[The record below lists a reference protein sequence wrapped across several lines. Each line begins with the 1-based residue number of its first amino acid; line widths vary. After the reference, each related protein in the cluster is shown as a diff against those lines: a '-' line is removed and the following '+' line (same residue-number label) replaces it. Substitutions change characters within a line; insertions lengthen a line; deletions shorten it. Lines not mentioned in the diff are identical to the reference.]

1 MVPEKTSGDILYRAP
16 TVGELIDRRPMSRY
30 QIWTMA
36 LCGMVIVLDGFD
48 TQSIGFLAPS
58 MAETLR
64 VPVKTFGPIFA
75 AALVGLMISSMLSGP
90 IADRWG
96 RKGPI
101 VACTLIFGMF
111 AMLTARCTSF
121 NELLAF
127 RFLTGLGLGGALSNS
142 VALMSEYAPKRLLA
156 VIVSIMF
163 CGMPAG
169 AVLATQVSAVML
181 PRWGWQSVFYAGG
194 VLPITLALLLVAIL
208 PESVRYMEVSGA
220 KQQKISR
227 ILARISP
234 DLRDTAFSRS
244 VHEDQRKNA
253 PVVNLFTEGR
263 AAGTILLWI
272 PFFMNLLMLYFVV
285 FWLPALLR
293 QTGKP
298 VSAGITAVMLFSAG
312 GIVGSFLEGGFMNR
326 WGQMQV
332 LFAGFLATTLLIAS
346 LAYSNSFPLM
356 MAITLVL
363 GFVVQ
368 GAQGGLSAVAATFYP
383 TSIRSTGIGWCLGV
397 GRIGSIVGPML
408 GGVMLKLD
416 WSPRQIL
423 LAGSIPALCA
433 AAATFTSLRFG
444 SNVAVEQQQ
453 AGIVAEPTV
462 MH

>member
-1 MVPEKTSGDILYRAP
+1 MEHAP
-16 TVGELIDRRPMSRY
+16 TVSEIIDQRPMGRF

-58 MAETLR
+58 IAESLHI
-64 VPVKTFGPIFA
+64 PIKNFGPIFVF
-75 AALVGLMISSMLSGP
+75 ALIGLMISSMLSGP

-96 RKGPI
+96 RKWPI
-101 VACTLIFGMF
+101 VICTLIFGMF
-111 AMLTARCTSF
+111 AMLTSRCTTF
-121 NELLAF
+121 NQLLAC

-142 VALMSEYAPKRLLA
+142 VALMSEYAPKRMLA

-169 AVLATQVSAVML
+169 TVLATRVSAVML

-194 VLPITLALLLVAIL
+194 VLPLTLALLLVAIL
-208 PESVRYMEVSGA
+208 PESVRYLEVSGA
-220 KQQKISR
+220 DQRKISE

-234 DLRDTAFSRS
+234 ELKDAPLSRS
-244 VHEDQRKNA
+244 QHLDQRRNA
-253 PVVNLFTEGR
+253 PVTSLFTEGR
-263 AAGTILLWI
+263 AAGTVLLWI

-298 VSAGITAVMLFSAG
+298 VSSGATAIMLFSVG
-312 GIVGSFLEGGFMNR
+312 GIAGSFVEGNLMNR
-326 WGQMQV
+326 WGAFTV
-332 LFAGFLATTLLIAS
+332 LLTEFLCTTMFIAS
-346 LAYSNSFPLM
+346 LAFSTSFPLM
-356 MAITLVL
+356 MAITFVL
-363 GFVVQ
+363 GFAVQ

-383 TSIRSTGIGWCLGV
+383 ISIRSTGLGWCLGV
-397 GRIGSIVGPML
+397 GRIGSIIGPML

-416 WSPRQIL
+416 WSPREIL

-433 AAATFTSLRFG
+433 AAATFTSLRLR
-444 SNVAVEQQQ
+444 SNLPAEQKK
-453 AGIVAEPTV
+453 AGIVEESAV
-462 MH
+462 LH

>member
-1 MVPEKTSGDILYRAP
+1 MGRAP
-16 TVGELIDRRPMSRY
+16 TVSEIIDQRTMGRY

-58 MAETLR
+58 MAESLH
-64 VPVKTFGPIFA
+64 VPVKAFGPIFA
-75 AALVGLMISSMLSGP
+75 AALFGLMISSMLSGP

-101 VACTLIFGMF
+101 VTCTLIFGTF

-121 NELLAF
+121 DQLLAC

-156 VIVSIMF
+156 VIVSMIF

-194 VLPITLALLLVAIL
+194 ILPLTLALLLIAIL
-208 PESVRYMEVSGA
+208 PESVRYLEVSGA
-220 KQQKISR
+220 DQRKISN

-234 DLRDTAFSRS
+234 EFAGASVSRSEHQDLR
-244 VHEDQRKNA
+244 RKA

-272 PFFMNLLMLYFVV
+272 PYFMNLLMLYFVV

-298 VSAGITAVMLFSAG
+298 VSAGATAIMLFSVG
-312 GIVGSFLEGGFMNR
+312 GIAGSFVEGNLMNR
-326 WGQMQV
+326 WGAFTV
-332 LFAGFLATTLLIAS
+332 LLTEFLCTTLLIAS

-356 MAITLVL
+356 MTITFVL

-383 TSIRSTGIGWCLGV
+383 ISIRSTGIGWCLGV
-397 GRIGSIVGPML
+397 GRIGSIVGPLL

-416 WSPRQIL
+416 WSPREIL

-433 AAATFTSLRFG
+433 AAATFTSLRLR
-444 SNVAVEQQQ
+444 SNLPAEPKET
-453 AGIVAEPTV
+453 GIVKESALS
-462 MH
+462 H

>member
-1 MVPEKTSGDILYRAP
+1 MTHAP
-16 TVGELIDRRPMSRY
+16 TVSDIIDQRPMGRF
-30 QIWTMA
+30 QIWIMA

-58 MAETLR
+58 IAESLHI
-64 VPVKTFGPIFA
+64 PIKNFGPIFVF
-75 AALVGLMISSMLSGP
+75 ALIGLMISSMLSGM
-90 IADRWG
+90 IADLWG
-96 RKGPI
+96 RKWPI
-101 VACTLIFGMF
+101 VFCTLIFGIF
-111 AMLTARCTSF
+111 AMLTSRCTTAQ
-121 NELLAF
+121 ELIGC

-169 AVLATQVSAVML
+169 AVLATRVSAVML

-194 VLPITLALLLVAIL
+194 ILPLTLALLLIAIL
-208 PESVRYMEVSGA
+208 PESVRYLEVSGVD
-220 KQQKISR
+220 QRNISK

-234 DLRDTAFSRS
+234 ELADTPLSRS
-244 VHEDQRKNA
+244 AHQDQRKSA
-253 PVVNLFTEGR
+253 PVVSLFTEGR

-298 VSAGITAVMLFSAG
+298 VSAGATAVMLFSVG
-312 GIVGSFLEGGFMNR
+312 GIAGSFVEGNLMNR
-326 WGQMQV
+326 WGAFTV
-332 LFAGFLATTLLIAS
+332 LLAEFLCTTLLIAS
-346 LAYSNSFPLM
+346 LAYSNSFALM
-356 MAITLVL
+356 MTITFVL

-383 TSIRSTGIGWCLGV
+383 ISMRSTGIGWCLGI
-397 GRIGSIVGPML
+397 GRIGSIVGPLL
-408 GGVMLKLD
+408 GGVMLKLN
-416 WSPRQIL
+416 WSPREIL

-433 AAATFTSLRFG
+433 AAATFTSLRLRTNLPAEQPG
-444 SNVAVEQQQ
+444 SGVVEEPAVF
-453 AGIVAEPTV
+453 
-462 MH
+462 H

>member
-1 MVPEKTSGDILYRAP
+1 MERAP
-16 TVGELIDRRPMSRY
+16 TVSEFIDRRPMGRY
-30 QIWTMA
+30 QFWTMA

-58 MAETLR
+58 MAESLHI
-64 VPVKTFGPIFA
+64 PIKTFGPIFA

-96 RKGPI
+96 RKWPI
-101 VACTLIFGMF
+101 VASTLIFGIF
-111 AMLTARCTSF
+111 AVLTSQCTTF
-121 NELLAF
+121 EQLRAC

-142 VALMSEYAPKRLLA
+142 VALMSEYAPKRILA
-156 VIVSIMF
+156 VIVSMMF

-194 VLPITLALLLVAIL
+194 ALPLTLALLLIVIL
-208 PESVRYMEVSGA
+208 PESVRYLEVSGA
-220 KQQKISR
+220 DQRKISR

-234 DLRDTAFSRS
+234 ELAEAPMSRS
-244 VHEDQRKNA
+244 VHQDQRRKA

-272 PFFMNLLMLYFVV
+272 PYFMNLLMLYFVV

-298 VSAGITAVMLFSAG
+298 VSAGATAIMLFSVG
-312 GIVGSFLEGGFMNR
+312 GIAGSFVEGNLMNR
-326 WGQMQV
+326 WGAFPV
-332 LFAGFLATTLLIAS
+332 LLAEFLCTTLLIAS

-356 MAITLVL
+356 MSITFVL

-383 TSIRSTGIGWCLGV
+383 ISIRSTGIGWCLGV
-397 GRIGSIVGPML
+397 GRIGSIVGPLL

-416 WSPRQIL
+416 WSPREIL

-433 AAATFTSLRFG
+433 AAATFMSLRLR
-444 SNVAVEQQQ
+444 SNLPAEQQET
-453 AGIVAEPTV
+453 GIVEESALS
-462 MH
+462 H

>member
-1 MVPEKTSGDILYRAP
+1 MERAP
-16 TVGELIDRRPMSRY
+16 TVSEMIDRRPMGRY

-36 LCGMVIVLDGFD
+36 LCGTVIVLDGFD

-58 MAETLR
+58 MAETLHI
-64 VPVKTFGPIFA
+64 PIKTFGPIFV
-75 AALVGLMISSMLSGP
+75 AALIGLMISSMLSGP

-96 RKGPI
+96 RKWPI

-111 AMLTARCTSF
+111 AVLTSRCATF
-121 NELLAF
+121 DQLLAC

-156 VIVSIMF
+156 VIVSMMF

-169 AVLATQVSAVML
+169 AVLATRVSAVML

-194 VLPITLALLLVAIL
+194 VLPLTLALLLIAIL
-208 PESVRYMEVSGA
+208 PESVRYLEVSGA
-220 KQQKISR
+220 DQRKISR

-234 DLRDTAFSRS
+234 ELADMPFSRS
-244 VHEDQRKNA
+244 EHLEQRKNA
-253 PVVNLFTEGR
+253 PVVGLFTEGR

-298 VSAGITAVMLFSAG
+298 VSAGATAVMLFSVG
-312 GIVGSFLEGGFMNR
+312 GIAGSFVEGNLMNR
-326 WGQMQV
+326 WGAFTV
-332 LFAGFLATTLLIAS
+332 LLAEFLCTTLLIAS
-346 LAYSNSFPLM
+346 LAFSNSFALM
-356 MAITLVL
+356 MTITFVL

-383 TSIRSTGIGWCLGV
+383 ISMRSTGIGWCLGV

-433 AAATFTSLRFG
+433 AAATFTSLRLRT
-444 SNVAVEQQQ
+444 NLPAEQKETRIAEEPAVL
-453 AGIVAEPTV
+453 
-462 MH
+462 H

>member
-1 MVPEKTSGDILYRAP
+1 MQRAP
-16 TVGELIDRRPMSRY
+16 TINEIIDQRPMGRY
-30 QIWTMA
+30 QIWTMI
-36 LCGMVIVLDGFD
+36 LCGLVIVLDGFD

-58 MAETLR
+58 MAESLH
-64 VPVKTFGPIFA
+64 VPVKTFGPVFA

-101 VACTLIFGMF
+101 VCCTLIFGTF

-121 NELLAF
+121 DQLLAL

-169 AVLATQVSAVML
+169 AVLATQVSAIML
-181 PRWGWQSVFYAGG
+181 PRWGWPSVFYAGG
-194 VLPITLALLLVAIL
+194 ILPLTLALLLIAIL
-208 PESVRYMEVSGA
+208 PESVRYLEVSGA
-220 KQQKISR
+220 RQEKISN

-234 DLRDTAFSRS
+234 ELRDAPLSRS
-244 VHEDQRKNA
+244 PRQDPRSKA
-253 PVVNLFTEGR
+253 PVINLFTEGR

-272 PFFMNLLMLYFVV
+272 PYFMNLLMLYFVV

-293 QTGKP
+293 QSGKP
-298 VSAGITAVMLFSAG
+298 VSAGITAILLFSVG
-312 GIVGSFLEGGFMNR
+312 GIVGSALEGGFMNR
-326 WGQMQV
+326 WGAFNV
-332 LFAGFLATTLLIAS
+332 LLAEFLCTTLLIAS

-356 MAITLVL
+356 MTITFVL

-383 TSIRSTGIGWCLGV
+383 ISIRSTGIGWCLGV
-397 GRIGSIVGPML
+397 GRIGSIVGPIL
-408 GGVMLKLD
+408 GGLMLKLD
-416 WSPRQIL
+416 WTPREIL
-423 LAGSIPALCA
+423 LAGSVPALCA
-433 AAATFTSLRFG
+433 AAATFASLRLKPRQTE
-444 SNVAVEQQQ
+444 SNVGIAEEPAVL
-453 AGIVAEPTV
+453 
-462 MH
+462 H

>member
-1 MVPEKTSGDILYRAP
+1 MERAP
-16 TVGELIDRRPMSRY
+16 TINEIIDQRPMGRY

-58 MAETLR
+58 MAETLH

-101 VACTLIFGMF
+101 VACTLIFGTF

-163 CGMPAG
+163 CGMPTG
-169 AVLATQVSAVML
+169 AVLGTQVSAVML

-194 VLPITLALLLVAIL
+194 VLPLTLALLLIAIL
-208 PESVRYMEVSGA
+208 PESVRYLEVSGA
-220 KQQKISR
+220 NQKKISK
-227 ILARISP
+227 ILAHISP
-234 DLRDTAFSRS
+234 ELADAPISRS
-244 VHEDQRKNA
+244 ERQDARRNA
-253 PVVNLFTEGR
+253 PVLNLFTEGR

-298 VSAGITAVMLFSAG
+298 VSAGMTAIMLFSVG
-312 GIVGSFLEGGFMNR
+312 GIAGSFIEGNLMNR
-326 WGQMQV
+326 WGAFAV
-332 LFAGFLATTLLIAS
+332 LLAEFLCTTVLIAS

-356 MAITLVL
+356 MTITFVL

-383 TSIRSTGIGWCLGV
+383 ISIRSTGIGWCLGV

-416 WSPRQIL
+416 WSPREIL

-433 AAATFTSLRFG
+433 AAATFTSLRLRG
-444 SNVAVEQQQ
+444 NLPAERQNADLAEEPAVL
-453 AGIVAEPTV
+453 
-462 MH
+462 H

>member
-1 MVPEKTSGDILYRAP
+1 MERAP
-16 TVGELIDRRPMSRY
+16 TVSEIIDQRPMGRY

-58 MAETLR
+58 MADTLR

-96 RKGPI
+96 RKWPI
-101 VACTLIFGMF
+101 VACTLIFGTF

-121 NELLAF
+121 DQLLAF

-142 VALMSEYAPKRLLA
+142 VALMSEYAPRRLLA

-169 AVLATQVSAVML
+169 AVLGTQVSAVMV

-194 VLPITLALLLVAIL
+194 VLPLTLAVLLIAIL
-208 PESVRYMEVSGA
+208 PESVRYLEVSGA
-220 KQQKISR
+220 NQRKISN

-234 DLRDTAFSRS
+234 ELAEAPISRS
-244 VHEDQRKNA
+244 QLQDQRRNA
-253 PVVNLFTEGR
+253 PVINLFTEGR

-298 VSAGITAVMLFSAG
+298 VSAGMTAIMLFSVG
-312 GIVGSFLEGGFMNR
+312 GIAGSFVEGNLMNR
-326 WGQMQV
+326 WGAFPV
-332 LFAGFLATTLLIAS
+332 LLTEFFCTTLLIAS
-346 LAYSNSFPLM
+346 LAYSTSFPLM
-356 MAITLVL
+356 MSITFVL

-383 TSIRSTGIGWCLGV
+383 ISIRSTGIGWCLGV

-416 WSPRQIL
+416 WSPREIL

-433 AAATFTSLRFG
+433 AAATFTSLRLR
-444 SNVAVEQQQ
+444 SNLPAEQQKT
-453 AGIVAEPTV
+453 GIVEESAV
-462 MH
+462 SH

>member
-1 MVPEKTSGDILYRAP
+1 MERAP
-16 TVGELIDRRPMSRY
+16 TVSEIIDQRPMGRY

-58 MAETLR
+58 MAETLH

-101 VACTLIFGMF
+101 VACTLIFGTF
-111 AMLTARCTSF
+111 AMLTARCVSF
-121 NELLAF
+121 DQLFAC

-156 VIVSIMF
+156 VIVSMMF
-163 CGMPAG
+163 CGMPTG

-194 VLPITLALLLVAIL
+194 ILPLTLALILIAIL
-208 PESVRYMEVSGA
+208 PESVRYLEVSGA
-220 KQQKISR
+220 NQRRISR

-234 DLRDTAFSRS
+234 ELAGASTSRS
-244 VHEDQRKNA
+244 EHQDERRKA

-272 PFFMNLLMLYFVV
+272 PYFMNLLMLYFVV

-298 VSAGITAVMLFSAG
+298 VTAGMTAIMLFSVG
-312 GIVGSFLEGGFMNR
+312 GIAGSFVEGNLMNR
-326 WGQMQV
+326 WGAFTV
-332 LFAGFLATTLLIAS
+332 LLTEFLCTTLLIAS

-356 MAITLVL
+356 MTITFVL

-383 TSIRSTGIGWCLGV
+383 ISIRSTGIGWCLGV
-397 GRIGSIVGPML
+397 GRIGSIVGPLL

-416 WSPRQIL
+416 WSPREIL

-433 AAATFTSLRFG
+433 AAATFMSLRLR
-444 SNVAVEQQQ
+444 SNLPAEPQE
-453 AGIVAEPTV
+453 AGIVEESALS
-462 MH
+462 H

>member
-1 MVPEKTSGDILYRAP
+1 MERAP
-16 TVGELIDRRPMSRY
+16 TVSEIIDRRPMGRY

-58 MAETLR
+58 MADTLH

-96 RKGPI
+96 RKWPI
-101 VACTLIFGMF
+101 VACTLIFGTF
-111 AMLTARCTSF
+111 ATLTARCTSF
-121 NELLAF
+121 DQLLAF

-163 CGMPAG
+163 CGMPTG
-169 AVLATQVSAVML
+169 TVLGTQVSAVML

-194 VLPITLALLLVAIL
+194 VLPLTLALLLIAIL
-208 PESVRYMEVSGA
+208 PESVRYLEASGA
-220 KQQKISR
+220 NQRKISK

-234 DLRDTAFSRS
+234 ELAEAPISRS
-244 VHEDQRKNA
+244 EHQDQRRNA
-253 PVVNLFTEGR
+253 PVVNLFTQGR

-272 PFFMNLLMLYFVV
+272 PYFMNLLMLYFVV

-298 VSAGITAVMLFSAG
+298 VTAGVTAIMLFSVG
-312 GIVGSFLEGGFMNR
+312 GIAGSFVEGNFMNR
-326 WGQMQV
+326 WGAFPV
-332 LFAGFLATTLLIAS
+332 LLTEFLCTTLLIAS

-356 MAITLVL
+356 MTITFVL

-383 TSIRSTGIGWCLGV
+383 ISIRSTGIGWCLGV

-416 WSPRQIL
+416 WSPREIL

-433 AAATFTSLRFG
+433 AAATFTSLRLR
-444 SNVAVEQQQ
+444 SNLPAEQQN
-453 AGIVAEPTV
+453 ADLAEESAIF
-462 MH
+462 H

>member
-1 MVPEKTSGDILYRAP
+1 MERAP
-16 TVGELIDRRPMSRY
+16 TVSEIIDQRPMGRY

-36 LCGMVIVLDGFD
+36 LCGLVIVLDGFD

-58 MAETLR
+58 MAETLH

-101 VACTLIFGMF
+101 VACTLIFGTF

-121 NELLAF
+121 DQLLTF

-142 VALMSEYAPKRLLA
+142 VALMSEYAPRRLLA

-163 CGMPAG
+163 CGMPTG
-169 AVLATQVSAVML
+169 AVLGTQVSAVML

-194 VLPITLALLLVAIL
+194 ILPLTLALLLIAFL
-208 PESVRYMEVSGA
+208 PESVRYLEVSGA
-220 KQQKISR
+220 NQRKISQ

-234 DLRDTAFSRS
+234 ELTDAPTSHSQHQDERR
-244 VHEDQRKNA
+244 NA

-298 VSAGITAVMLFSAG
+298 VSAGMTAIMLFSVG
-312 GIVGSFLEGGFMNR
+312 GIAGSFVEGNLMNR
-326 WGQMQV
+326 WGAFTV
-332 LFAGFLATTLLIAS
+332 LLTEFLCTTLLVAS

-356 MAITLVL
+356 MTITFVL
-363 GFVVQ
+363 GFAVQ

-383 TSIRSTGIGWCLGV
+383 ISIRSTGIGWCLGV

-416 WSPRQIL
+416 WSPREIL

-433 AAATFTSLRFG
+433 AAATFTSLRLRT
-444 SNVAVEQQQ
+444 NLPAEQQD
-453 AGIVAEPTV
+453 AGIAEESAV
-462 MH
+462 LH

>member
-1 MVPEKTSGDILYRAP
+1 MERAP
-16 TVGELIDRRPMSRY
+16 TVSEMIDRRPMGRY

-36 LCGMVIVLDGFD
+36 LCGTVIVLDGFD

-58 MAETLR
+58 MAETLHI
-64 VPVKTFGPIFA
+64 PIKTFGPIFV
-75 AALVGLMISSMLSGP
+75 AALIGLMISSMLSGP

-96 RKGPI
+96 RKWPI

-111 AMLTARCTSF
+111 AVLTSRCATF
-121 NELLAF
+121 DQLLAC

-156 VIVSIMF
+156 VIVSMMF

-169 AVLATQVSAVML
+169 AVLATRVSAVML

-194 VLPITLALLLVAIL
+194 VLPLTLALLLIAIL
-208 PESVRYMEVSGA
+208 PESVRYLEVSGA
-220 KQQKISR
+220 DQRKISR

-234 DLRDTAFSRS
+234 ELADMPFSRS
-244 VHEDQRKNA
+244 EHLEQRKNA
-253 PVVNLFTEGR
+253 PVVGLFTEGR

-298 VSAGITAVMLFSAG
+298 VSAGATAVMLFSVG
-312 GIVGSFLEGGFMNR
+312 GIAGSFVEGNLMNR
-326 WGQMQV
+326 WGAFTV
-332 LFAGFLATTLLIAS
+332 LLTEFLCTTLLIAS
-346 LAYSNSFPLM
+346 LAFSNSFALM
-356 MAITLVL
+356 MTITFVL

-383 TSIRSTGIGWCLGV
+383 ISMRSTGIGWCLGV

-433 AAATFTSLRFG
+433 AAATFTSLRLRT
-444 SNVAVEQQQ
+444 NLPAEQKETRIAEEPAVL
-453 AGIVAEPTV
+453 
-462 MH
+462 H

>member
-1 MVPEKTSGDILYRAP
+1 MERAP
-16 TVGELIDRRPMSRY
+16 TASQMIDQRPMGRY

-58 MAETLR
+58 MADTLR

-96 RKGPI
+96 RKWPI
-101 VACTLIFGMF
+101 VTCTLIFGTF
-111 AMLTARCTSF
+111 AVLTARCTSF
-121 NELLAF
+121 DQLLAF

-163 CGMPAG
+163 CGMPTG

-194 VLPITLALLLVAIL
+194 VLPLTLALLLILIL
-208 PESVRYMEVSGA
+208 PESVRYLEVSGA
-220 KQQKISR
+220 NQRKISK

-234 DLRDTAFSRS
+234 ELADAPISRS
-244 VHEDQRKNA
+244 EHQDQRRNA
-253 PVVNLFTEGR
+253 PVINLFTQGR
-263 AAGTILLWI
+263 AAGTVLLWI
-272 PFFMNLLMLYFVV
+272 PYFMNLLMLYFIV

-298 VSAGITAVMLFSAG
+298 VSAGATAVMLFSAG
-312 GIVGSFLEGGFMNR
+312 GIAGSFVEGNLMNR
-326 WGQMQV
+326 WGAFQV
-332 LFAGFLATTLLIAS
+332 LLTDFLCTTLLIAA
-346 LAYSNSFPLM
+346 LAYSTSFSLM
-356 MAITLVL
+356 MTITFVL
-363 GFVVQ
+363 GFAVQ

-383 TSIRSTGIGWCLGV
+383 ISIRSTGIGWCLGV
-397 GRIGSIVGPML
+397 GRIGSIVGPIL

-416 WSPRQIL
+416 WSPREIL

-433 AAATFTSLRFG
+433 AAATFTSLRLR
-444 SNVAVEQQQ
+444 SNLP
-453 AGIVAEPTV
+453 AEPQSAGMV
-462 MH
+462 EESALSH

>member
-1 MVPEKTSGDILYRAP
+1 MQRAP
-16 TVGELIDRRPMSRY
+16 TISEIIDQRPMGRY
-30 QIWTMA
+30 QIWTMT

-58 MAETLR
+58 MAESLHI
-64 VPVKTFGPIFA
+64 PIKNFGPIFVF
-75 AALVGLMISSMLSGP
+75 ALIGLMISSMLSGP

-96 RKGPI
+96 RKWPI
-101 VACTLIFGMF
+101 VACTLIFGTF
-111 AMLTARCTSF
+111 AMLTSRCVTF
-121 NELLAF
+121 DQLIAC

-169 AVLATQVSAVML
+169 AVLATRVGAVML

-194 VLPITLALLLVAIL
+194 VLPLTLAVLLVAIL
-208 PESVRYMEVSGA
+208 PESARYLEVSGA
-220 KQQKISR
+220 NERKISA
-227 ILARISP
+227 ILARIAPSLAGSP
-234 DLRDTAFSRS
+234 VSRAEHQDTR
-244 VHEDQRKNA
+244 RKA

-298 VSAGITAVMLFSAG
+298 VSAGITAIMLFSVG
-312 GIVGSFLEGGFMNR
+312 GIVGSAIEGSLMNR
-326 WGQMQV
+326 WGQLAV
-332 LFAGFLATTLLIAS
+332 LFAEFLCTTLLIAS
-346 LAYSNSFPLM
+346 LAYSTSFSLM
-356 MAITLVL
+356 MTVTFIL

-383 TSIRSTGIGWCLGV
+383 ISIRSTGIGWCLGI

-416 WSPRQIL
+416 WTPRQIL
-423 LAGSIPALCA
+423 LAGAIPALCA
-433 AAATFTSLRFG
+433 AAATFTSLRLG
-444 SNVAVEQQQ
+444 SHLPDERGAPR
-453 AGIVAEPTV
+453 IAEESALS
-462 MH
+462 H

>member
-1 MVPEKTSGDILYRAP
+1 MERAP
-16 TVGELIDRRPMSRY
+16 TASEIIDQRPMSRY
-30 QIWTMA
+30 QFWTMA

-101 VACTLIFGMF
+101 VACTLIFGTF

-142 VALMSEYAPKRLLA
+142 VALMSEYAPKRVLA

-163 CGMPAG
+163 CGMPTG
-169 AVLATQVSAVML
+169 AVLGTQVSALML

-194 VLPITLALLLVAIL
+194 ILPLTLALLLIAIL
-208 PESVRYMEVSGA
+208 PESVRYLEVSGA
-220 KQQKISR
+220 NQRKISK

-234 DLRDTAFSRS
+234 ELAEAPISRS
-244 VHEDQRKNA
+244 QHRDSRGNA

-263 AAGTILLWI
+263 AVGTILLWI
-272 PFFMNLLMLYFVV
+272 PYFMNLLMLYFVV

-298 VSAGITAVMLFSAG
+298 VSAGITAIMLFSVG
-312 GIVGSFLEGGFMNR
+312 GIVGSFVEGAFMNR
-326 WGQMQV
+326 WGAFPV
-332 LFAGFLATTLLIAS
+332 LLTEFLFTTLLIAS
-346 LAYSNSFPLM
+346 LAFSNSFPLT
-356 MAITLVL
+356 MAITFVL

-383 TSIRSTGIGWCLGV
+383 ISIRSTGIGWCLGV

-416 WSPRQIL
+416 WSPREIL

-433 AAATFTSLRFG
+433 AAATFLSLRLR
-444 SNVAVEQQQ
+444 SNLPDERQSANLAEESAVL
-453 AGIVAEPTV
+453 
-462 MH
+462 H

>member
-1 MVPEKTSGDILYRAP
+1 MERAP
-16 TVGELIDRRPMSRY
+16 TVNEIIDQRPMGRY
-30 QIWTMA
+30 QLWTMA

-58 MAETLR
+58 MAESLHI
-64 VPVKTFGPIFA
+64 PIKNFGPIFT

-96 RKGPI
+96 RKWPI
-101 VACTLIFGMF
+101 VTSTLIFGMF
-111 AMLTARCTSF
+111 AVLTPRCATF
-121 NELLAF
+121 NQLVACRL
-127 RFLTGLGLGGALSNS
+127 LTGLGLGGALSNS

-156 VIVSIMF
+156 VIVSMMF

-169 AVLATQVSAVML
+169 AVLATRVSAVML

-194 VLPITLALLLVAIL
+194 VLPLTLALLLITIL
-208 PESVRYMEVSGA
+208 PESVRYLEVSGA
-220 KQQKISR
+220 DWRKISK

-234 DLRDTAFSRS
+234 DLAETTLTRS
-244 VHEDQRKNA
+244 QHQNQRRNA
-253 PVVNLFTEGR
+253 PVVSLFTEGR
-263 AAGTILLWI
+263 TAGTILLWI

-298 VSAGITAVMLFSAG
+298 VSAGATAVMLFSVG
-312 GIVGSFLEGGFMNR
+312 GIAGSFIEGTFMNR
-326 WGQMQV
+326 WGAFPV
-332 LFAGFLATTLLIAS
+332 LLTEFLCTTFLIAS

-356 MAITLVL
+356 MSITFVL

-383 TSIRSTGIGWCLGV
+383 IPIRSTGIGWCLGV
-397 GRIGSIVGPML
+397 GRIGSIVGPIL
-408 GGVMLKLD
+408 GGMMLKLD
-416 WSPRQIL
+416 WTPREIL

-433 AAATFTSLRFG
+433 AAATFLSLRLRG
-444 SNVAVEQQQ
+444 NEPAKQQNT
-453 AGIVAEPTV
+453 GIAEESAAI
-462 MH
+462 H

>member
-1 MVPEKTSGDILYRAP
+1 MPGEGMDRAP
-16 TVGELIDRRPMSRY
+16 TIGEIIDQRPMGRY
-30 QIWTMA
+30 QIWTMT

-58 MAETLR
+58 MAESLHI
-64 VPVKTFGPIFA
+64 PIKNFGPIFVF
-75 AALVGLMISSMLSGP
+75 ALIGLMISSMLSGP

-96 RKGPI
+96 RKWPI

-111 AMLTARCTSF
+111 AMLTSRCVTF
-121 NELLAF
+121 DQLIAC

-169 AVLATQVSAVML
+169 AVLATRVGAVML

-194 VLPITLALLLVAIL
+194 VLPLTLAVLLVEIL
-208 PESVRYMEVSGA
+208 PESARYLEVSGA
-220 KQQKISR
+220 EERKISS
-227 ILARISP
+227 IVARIAPELAGSP
-234 DLRDTAFSRS
+234 VSRTEHQDTR
-244 VHEDQRKNA
+244 RKA
-253 PVVNLFTEGR
+253 PVLNLFTERR
-263 AAGTILLWI
+263 AAGTVLLWI
-272 PFFMNLLMLYFVV
+272 PFFMNLLMLYFIV

-298 VSAGITAVMLFSAG
+298 VSAGMTAIMLFSVG
-312 GIVGSFLEGGFMNR
+312 GIVGSAIEGNLMNR
-326 WGQMQV
+326 WGQLAV
-332 LFAGFLATTLLIAS
+332 LFAEFLCTTLLIAS
-346 LAYSNSFPLM
+346 LAYSSSFSLM
-356 MAITLVL
+356 MTITFIL

-383 TSIRSTGIGWCLGV
+383 TSIRSTGIGWCLGI
-397 GRIGSIVGPML
+397 GRIGSIVGPMI

-423 LAGSIPALCA
+423 MAGAIPALCA
-433 AAATFTSLRFG
+433 AAATFTSLRLG
-444 SNVAVEQQQ
+444 SNLP
-453 AGIVAEPTV
+453 AERRATTIAEESALSR
-462 MH
+462 

>member
-1 MVPEKTSGDILYRAP
+1 MQLAL
-16 TVGELIDRRPMSRY
+16 TVSEMIDQRPMGRY

-36 LCGMVIVLDGFD
+36 LCGTVIVLDGFD

-58 MAETLR
+58 IAESLHI
-64 VPVKTFGPIFA
+64 PIKTFGPIFV
-75 AALVGLMISSMLSGP
+75 AALIGLMISSMLSGP

-96 RKGPI
+96 RKWPI

-111 AMLTARCTSF
+111 AMLTSRCTTF
-121 NELLAF
+121 DQLLSC

-163 CGMPAG
+163 CGMPTG
-169 AVLATQVSAVML
+169 TVLATRVSAVML

-194 VLPITLALLLVAIL
+194 VLPLTLALLLVAIL
-208 PESVRYMEVSGA
+208 PESVRYLEVSGA
-220 KQQKISR
+220 NPRRISKILS
-227 ILARISP
+227 RISP
-234 DLRDTAFSRS
+234 DLADAPLSRS
-244 VHEDQRKNA
+244 LHQDQRRNA
-253 PVVNLFTEGR
+253 PVVSLFKEGR
-263 AAGTILLWI
+263 ATGTILLWI

-298 VSAGITAVMLFSAG
+298 VSAGATAIMLFSVG
-312 GIVGSFLEGGFMNR
+312 GIAGSFVEGNLMNR
-326 WGQMQV
+326 WGSFTV
-332 LFAGFLATTLLIAS
+332 LLSEFLGTTLLIAS
-346 LAYSNSFPLM
+346 LAYSTSFALM
-356 MAITLVL
+356 MAITFVL
-363 GFVVQ
+363 GFAVQ

-383 TSIRSTGIGWCLGV
+383 ISIRSTGIGWCLGI

-416 WSPRQIL
+416 WTPREIL

-433 AAATFTSLRFG
+433 AAATFASLRLR
-444 SNVAVEQQQ
+444 SNLPAEQKE
-453 AGIVAEPTV
+453 AGFVQESVTS
-462 MH
+462 H

>member
-1 MVPEKTSGDILYRAP
+1 MERAP
-16 TVGELIDRRPMSRY
+16 TINEIIDQRSMSRY

-36 LCGMVIVLDGFD
+36 LCGTVIVLDGFD

-58 MAETLR
+58 MAESLHI
-64 VPVKTFGPIFA
+64 PIKNFGPIFVF
-75 AALVGLMISSMLSGP
+75 ALIGLMISSMLSGP

-96 RKGPI
+96 RKWPI
-101 VACTLIFGMF
+101 VTCTLIFGMF
-111 AMLTARCTSF
+111 AMLTARCTTF
-121 NELLAF
+121 DQLLAC

-163 CGMPAG
+163 CGMPTG
-169 AVLATQVSAVML
+169 AVLATRVSAVML

-194 VLPITLALLLVAIL
+194 VLPLTLTLLLIAIL
-208 PESVRYMEVSGA
+208 PESVRYLEVSGA
-220 KQQKISR
+220 NERKISK

-234 DLRDTAFSRS
+234 ELADAPISRS
-244 VHEDQRKNA
+244 EHRDQRGNA
-253 PVVNLFTEGR
+253 PVANLFTEGR

-298 VSAGITAVMLFSAG
+298 VSAGATAIMLFSVG
-312 GIVGSFLEGGFMNR
+312 GIAGSFVEGNLMNR
-326 WGQMQV
+326 WGQFTV
-332 LFAGFLATTLLIAS
+332 LLAEFLCTTLLIAS
-346 LAYSNSFPLM
+346 LAYSVSFSLM
-356 MAITLVL
+356 MTITFVL

-383 TSIRSTGIGWCLGV
+383 ISIRSTGIGWCLGV
-397 GRIGSIVGPML
+397 GRIGSIVGPMI
-408 GGVMLKLD
+408 GGLMLKLD
-416 WSPRQIL
+416 WSPREIL

-433 AAATFTSLRFG
+433 AAATFASLRLRSKLPAEQKG
-444 SNVAVEQQQ
+444 AGLAEESAV
-453 AGIVAEPTV
+453 I
-462 MH
+462 H